1 LKQLSPPGIR
11 GRKSCFTLTGRGESP
26 PGIAEDGKG
35 TMKKAETI
43 FSAVCIAF
51 FGFML
56 FETFELL
63 GQGRSG
69 EVGSGL
75 WPFIALAISTLLSV
89 LMLISNI
96 RKSKAAAPAA
106 QALTAEAI
114 AEKRH
119 ARITVTLSIACFLAY
134 IVVTP
139 WIGFII
145 ATLLYILVFALVL
158 GERRRWVLAISPVLM
173 TAVIM
178 GVFAKF
184 ITIPFPKGIGVFA
197 EFSRLFY

>member
-1 LKQLSPPGIR
+1 
-11 GRKSCFTLTGRGESP
+11 
-26 PGIAEDGKG
+26 
-35 TMKKAETI
+35 MKKGEII

-63 GQGRSG
+63 GQGRPG

-75 WPFIALAISTLLSV
+75 WPFMALAISTLLSI
-89 LMLISNI
+89 LILISNI
-96 RKSKAAAPAA
+96 RKSKTAGPGA
-106 QALTAEAI
+106 QDLSAEAI
-114 AEKRH
+114 AEKRRS
-119 ARITVTLSIACFLAY
+119 RITVTLSIVCFLTY
-134 IVVTP
+134 IIVTP

-145 ATLLYILVFALVL
+145 ATLLYIFVFALIL

>member
-1 LKQLSPPGIR
+1 
-11 GRKSCFTLTGRGESP
+11 
-26 PGIAEDGKG
+26 
-35 TMKKAETI
+35 MKKGEII

-63 GQGRSG
+63 GQGRPG

-75 WPFIALAISTLLSV
+75 WPFMALAISTLLSV
-89 LMLISNI
+89 LILIANI
-96 RKSKAAAPAA
+96 RKSKAGGPGA
-106 QALTAEAI
+106 QELTAEAI
-114 AEKRH
+114 AAKRR
-119 ARITVTLSIACFLAY
+119 ARITVTLSIVCFITY
-134 IVVTP
+134 IIVTP

-145 ATLLYILVFALVL
+145 ATLLYILVFALIL

-184 ITIPFPKGIGVFA
+184 ITIPFPKGVGVFA

>member
-1 LKQLSPPGIR
+1 
-11 GRKSCFTLTGRGESP
+11 
-26 PGIAEDGKG
+26 
-35 TMKKAETI
+35 MKKGEII

-63 GQGRSG
+63 GQGRPG

-75 WPFIALAISTLLSV
+75 WPFIALAMSTLLSV
-89 LMLISNI
+89 LMLIANI
-96 RKSKAAAPAA
+96 RKPEAAGPGAQELSAA
-106 QALTAEAI
+106 AI
-114 AEKRH
+114 AEKRR
-119 ARITVTLSIACFLAY
+119 ARITVTLSVVCFLAY
-134 IVVTP
+134 IIVTP
-139 WIGFII
+139 WVGFIV
-145 ATLLYILVFALVL
+145 ATFLYILVFALIL

-184 ITIPFPKGIGVFA
+184 ITIPFPKGVGVFA

>member
-1 LKQLSPPGIR
+1 
-11 GRKSCFTLTGRGESP
+11 
-26 PGIAEDGKG
+26 
-35 TMKKAETI
+35 MKKGEII
-43 FSAVCIAF
+43 FSAMCIAF

-63 GQGRSG
+63 GQGRPG

-75 WPFIALAISTLLSV
+75 WPFMALATSTLLSV
-89 LMLISNI
+89 LMLISSI
-96 RKSKAAAPAA
+96 RRSSAAGPGA
-106 QALTAEAI
+106 QDLTAEAI
-114 AEKRH
+114 AEKRR
-119 ARITVTLSIACFLAY
+119 ARITVSLSVVCFLVY
-134 IVVTP
+134 IIVMP
-139 WIGFII
+139 WFGFII
-145 ATLLYILVFALVL
+145 ATLLYIFVFALIL

-173 TAVIM
+173 TTVIM